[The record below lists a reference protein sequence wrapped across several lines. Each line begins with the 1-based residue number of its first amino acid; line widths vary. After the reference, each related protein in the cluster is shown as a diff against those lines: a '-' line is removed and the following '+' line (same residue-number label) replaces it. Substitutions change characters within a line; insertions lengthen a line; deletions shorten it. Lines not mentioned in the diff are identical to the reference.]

1 MCAAGCLGVGR
12 PLSND
17 MKERLKGIESEALS
31 AIASAG
37 NRDAVETARIKYVGR
52 KGLITEILKKMDE
65 IPPEEKPEIGRLVNE
80 AKSKITNALE
90 ERLKS
95 LSAGVGPDSG
105 HKIDITL
112 PGSKR
117 AIGRVHPITKTIDE
131 ICDIFISLGFRIV
144 EGPEI
149 ETEYYN
155 FEALNI
161 PLEHPSRDA
170 FDTFYL
176 KSDSNQKPATRNQ
189 KFLLRSH
196 TSPVQ
201 ARFMEKNKPPFSIV
215 IPGKVFRPDAADASH
230 SFMFHQVE
238 GLAVGGGIRFS
249 DLKGALTNFARRMF
263 GEDTKMRFRPSFF
276 PFTEPSAEVDI
287 SCVICRNQKPVTS
300 NQKPITSN
308 QKKCSVCGG
317 KGWLEIMGAGMV
329 NPKVFKNV
337 GYDPNKVA
345 GFAFGM
351 GVERIAMLKYGI
363 DDIRLFFENDLR
375 FLRQF

>member
-1 MCAAGCLGVGR
+1 MR
-12 PLSND
+12 
-17 MKERLKGIESEALS
+17 ERLKAIEEEAVGAIGS
-31 AIASAG
+31 AKDPQELE
-37 NRDAVETARIKYVGR
+37 RLRIKYLGR
-52 KGLITEILKKMDE
+52 KGILSDILKGMDSLAASE
-65 IPPEEKPEIGRLVNE
+65 RPEIGKVVN
-80 AKSKITNALE
+80 ALKAKITSLFEEKLRSVSALARPRPE
-90 ERLKS
+90 AEL
-95 LSAGVGPDSG
+95 
-105 HKIDITL
+105 DITL
-112 PGSKR
+112 PGIAR
-117 AIGRVHPITKTIDE
+117 PIGSVHPVTKTIEE
-131 ICDIFISLGFRIV
+131 ICSIFVSLGFKVV

-176 KSDSNQKPATRNQ
+176 KDERRATSDERR
-189 KFLLRSH
+189 LLRSH

-215 IPGKVFRPDAADASH
+215 IPGKVFRPDATDASH

-238 GLAVGGGIRFS
+238 GLAVGRDIKFS
-249 DLKGALTNFARRMF
+249 DLKGVLAVFAKQMF
-263 GEDTKMRFRPSFF
+263 GEKTRMRFRPSFF

-287 SCVICRNQKPVTS
+287 SCIICNSRQEREQRTENRK
-300 NQKPITSN
+300 

-317 KGWLEIMGAGMV
+317 KGWLEILGAGMV

-337 GYDPNKVA
+337 GYNPEKVT

-351 GVERIAMLKYGI
+351 GVERIAMLKYEI
-363 DDIRLFFENDLR
+363 DDIRLFFENDIR